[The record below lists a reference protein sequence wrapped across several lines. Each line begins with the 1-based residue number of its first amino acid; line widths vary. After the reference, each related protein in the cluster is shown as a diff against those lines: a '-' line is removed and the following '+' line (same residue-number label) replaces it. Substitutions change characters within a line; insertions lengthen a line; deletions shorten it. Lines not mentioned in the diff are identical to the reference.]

1 MLRGARLWRKQ
12 PARSITDKHI
22 EGCRAPA
29 EEQDQLSRLD
39 LTDLPPADL
48 VADVHSRDFCR
59 RAGANN
65 GTRSVTVHDNAQQHH
80 VGGWRW
86 WRRRRRGDYRRRR
99 RGLAGRRKQ
108 RSLER
113 CRKAVERLRRQGASG
128 RRRGSI
134 DFGSRWLLGRQ
145 RGPRRGRQDHSY
157 ERRSAKRHV
166 VSRRQT
172 ARRASVMRNSGSS
185 TGRCVLTAGSSILS
199 VSTNT

>member
-80 VGGWRW
+80 VGGWRR
-86 WRRRRRGDYRRRR
+86 WRRRRCGDYGRRRR
-99 RGLAGRRKQ
+99 WPAGRRKQ
-108 RSLER
+108 RSVAR
-113 CRKAVERLRRQGASG
+113 CRKAIERLRRQGACG
-128 RRRGSI
+128 RGGLI
-134 DFGSRWLLGRQ
+134 DFGLRCLLGRE
-145 RGPRRGRQDHSY
+145 RGPRCARQHHCY
-157 ERRSAKRHV
+157 ERRSAKCHV

-172 ARRASVMRNSGSS
+172 ARKASEIRNSGSS
-185 TGRCVLTAGSSILS
+185 IGRRVLTAGSSILS
-199 VSTNT
+199 DSTNT